1 MTNSLKL
8 KGRIIE
14 KGYTI
19 TTLSKEIGISY
30 TSLSYKINNKREFNQ
45 REITSICNLLDIKDS
60 ERSSYFFV

>member
-45 REITSICNLLDIKDS
+45 REITFICNVLDIKDS